1 MEKEVFFWERD
12 YCLKTHLSK
21 SLLIG
26 GYPEAVLVPKESFWF
41 LKQIKD
47 AYVEKDILK
56 EFKIANWEDYEK
68 TMRYLGLNIGQL
80 FNRQSFS
87 REIGIAQETLKKF
100 SNILKSTYM
109 LDFISIYR
117 TNKIS
122 SLRSS
127 QKPYFLDLGMRNLL
141 ANTLTPQ
148 ILVKEEG
155 VIKENFVFIQLY
167 KFIAYNPFS
176 LGNKLYFWRNED
188 KNEVDFIFE
197 KNRNITAIEVKNRF
211 DIDKGY
217 YIFINKI
224 GLKKA
229 IIISDRFSYQ
239 KKNNMEFFSL
249 PIEVFALLI

>member
-1 MEKEVFFWERD
+1 
-12 YCLKTHLSK
+12 
-21 SLLIG
+21 
-26 GYPEAVLVPKESFWF
+26 
-41 LKQIKD
+41 
-47 AYVEKDILK
+47 
-56 EFKIANWEDYEK
+56 
-68 TMRYLGLNIGQL
+68 
-80 FNRQSFS
+80 
-87 REIGIAQETLKKF
+87 
-100 SNILKSTYM
+100 
-109 LDFISIYR
+109 
-117 TNKIS
+117 
-122 SLRSS
+122 
-127 QKPYFLDLGMRNLL
+127 
-141 ANTLTPQ
+141 
-148 ILVKEEG
+148 
-155 VIKENFVFIQLY
+155 
-167 KFIAYNPFS
+167 